1 MFFRKK
7 PKQEVTPADVARRLK
22 ARPVRNA
29 AAECVVERHDMM
41 SVEVTLKYD
50 GLMRVAA
57 SVMKLRQKKIYD
69 LDGIGLAVFRQI
81 DGKTTVDEILEK
93 LKADEQLTFFEARG
107 LVVKYL
113 ADLAGK
119 GLIVLGVEE

>member
-7 PKQEVTPADVARRLK
+7 PKREVTPADVARRLK

-29 AAECVVERHDMM
+29 ATKCLIDRHDLM
-41 SVEVTLKYD
+41 SIEVTLKYE
-50 GLMRVAA
+50 GLVRVAKKA
-57 SVMKLRQKKIYD
+57 LKLRGKKTYE
-69 LDGIGLAVFRQI
+69 LEGIGLAMFRQI
-81 DGKTTVDEILEK
+81 DGKTTVEELLEK